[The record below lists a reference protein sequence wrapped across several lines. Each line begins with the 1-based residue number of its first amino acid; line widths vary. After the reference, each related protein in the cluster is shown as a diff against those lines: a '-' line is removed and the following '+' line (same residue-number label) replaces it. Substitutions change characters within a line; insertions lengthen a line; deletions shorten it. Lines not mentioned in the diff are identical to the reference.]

1 MATVIED
8 LSGYRRPSG
17 PTRLQ
22 NLPCPRRPIRAASG
36 EFARREPWPE
46 PVSRLGGAVVEPQR
60 MVDKCDRFAEI
71 LKGGRNWAAELC
83 QTLPTSQE
91 GQHMRTRSLDRV
103 YQLGVLGVLACLGLV
118 QADAADERPDFT
130 GVWTNYVEPGQP
142 PGGRGAPPALPL
154 TETAKKKVAEY
165 RALVDPTG
173 DTPGGHCLGT
183 GMPGS
188 MLGSGGYPMEIH
200 QRPEQIIIV
209 YEAHSEIR
217 RVYLGDRIVPE
228 ADRIPGRNGHS
239 SGRWEG
245 DALVVETTHLVEQ
258 VDQRYPHSDQARIVE
273 RYRMTTGANGAKV
286 LVAEMTMT
294 DPVFYTRPATAEKKW
309 ALVPNGHLLPY
320 ECAEE
325 EWHKH
330 LEQLEK
336 NKKKN

>member
-1 MATVIED
+1 M
-8 LSGYRRPSG
+8 
-17 PTRLQ
+17 
-22 NLPCPRRPIRAASG
+22 
-36 EFARREPWPE
+36 
-46 PVSRLGGAVVEPQR
+46 
-60 MVDKCDRFAEI
+60 
-71 LKGGRNWAAELC
+71 
-83 QTLPTSQE
+83 
-91 GQHMRTRSLDRV
+91 
-103 YQLGVLGVLACLGLV
+103 
-118 QADAADERPDFT
+118 
-130 GVWTNYVEPGQP
+130 
-142 PGGRGAPPALPL
+142 
-154 TETAKKKVAEY
+154 
-165 RALVDPTG
+165 VDPTG

-245 DALVVETTHLVEQ
+245 DTLVVETTHLVEQ
-258 VDQRYPHSDQARIVE
+258 VDQRYPHSDQARILE
-273 RYRMTTGANGAKV
+273 RYRLTTGANGAKV

-325 EWHKH
+325 GWHIR
-330 LEQLEK
+330 LEELEK
-336 NKKKN
+336 NKQSQGAVKK